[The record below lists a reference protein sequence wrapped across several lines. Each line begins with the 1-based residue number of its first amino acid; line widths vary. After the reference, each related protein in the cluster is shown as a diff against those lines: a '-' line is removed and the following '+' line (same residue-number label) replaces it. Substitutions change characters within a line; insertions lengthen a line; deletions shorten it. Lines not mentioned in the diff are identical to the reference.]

1 MNETASTLG
10 ELHDYTVASL
20 FNHLPGFW
28 SFVVDFYPA
37 PMSPGVSGLHQDL
50 PGAGTSDACAGPRV
64 AACCTRSIEP
74 IGSYIATT
82 SSRYPEAPR
91 NSQRLLLGVWLGLGT
106 LWRPSAICG

>member
-10 ELHDYTVASL
+10 ELQDYTVASL
-20 FNHLPGFW
+20 SNHLPGFW

-50 PGAGTSDACAGPRV
+50 PGAGTSDACAGRRV
-64 AACCTRSIEP
+64 GQAAFRTRSIVP
-74 IGSYIATT
+74 ITTT
-82 SSRYPEAPR
+82 SPCYPEAPW

>member
-10 ELHDYTVASL
+10 ELHEYTVASL

-64 AACCTRSIEP
+64 AACCTRSIAP
-74 IGSYIATT
+74 ITTT

-106 LWRPSAICG
+106 FWRPSAICG